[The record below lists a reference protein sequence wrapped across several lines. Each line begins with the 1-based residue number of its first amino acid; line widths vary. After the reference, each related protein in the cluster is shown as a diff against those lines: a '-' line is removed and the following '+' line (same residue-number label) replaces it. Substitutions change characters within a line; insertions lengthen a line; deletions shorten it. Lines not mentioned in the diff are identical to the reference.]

1 MTGAL
6 TEEQKKLMIKAI
18 LKSLEKG
25 SSIRKSCEAAGVS
38 TVAFWK
44 WRRDNKDLEEK
55 VKEIQEANIMEVEDA
70 VFISARD
77 GDSRAQEFY
86 LTNRAPDRWKKRL
99 YNQLANPDD
108 TALLSGLKTVP
119 DAELERR
126 ILEMFQRLK
135 SE

>member
-1 MTGAL
+1 MEDTL
-6 TEEQKKLMIKAI
+6 KKATIDAI
-18 LKSLEKG
+18 ISSLENG
-25 SSIRKSCEAAGVS
+25 CSIAKACSGANVS
-38 TVAFWK
+38 TVAFYK
-44 WRRDNKDLEEK
+44 WRKADPKLAETVEEII
-55 VKEIQEANIMEVEDA
+55 ESRIMVVEDA
-70 VFISARD
+70 VYFSAVN

-108 TALLSGLKTVP
+108 TALLSGLKTVS